1 MTLLPFYVR
10 QLHLLDAGEVDAWAA
25 TFTVDA
31 VFTQVAPAGR
41 TFAGGAP
48 AQRRGRAAIAGAL
61 RAAVAKRAG
70 SAVVRRYWLDML
82 VVDPAPGGAL
92 RTRFAAFNV
101 ETPAG
106 GRPVVHNST
115 TGEDLLVPAP
125 GGWLVAAR
133 RITHDAVS

>member
-1 MTLLPFYVR
+1 MTLESFYVR

-25 TFTVDA
+25 TFTGDA
-31 VFTQVAPAGR
+31 VFTQVAPSGR

-70 SAVVRRYWLDML
+70 SAVVRRYWLGML
-82 VVDPAPGGAL
+82 TADPVPERL

-101 ETPAG
+101 ETPLG
-106 GRPVVHNST
+106 GRPVIHNST

-125 GGWLVAAR
+125 DGGWLVATR
-133 RITHDAVS
+133 RITHDAA

>member
-1 MTLLPFYVR
+1 M
-10 QLHLLDAGEVDAWAA
+10 DAWAA
-25 TFTVDA
+25 TYTVHA
-31 VFTQVAPAGR
+31 VYPPVAPAGSPYP
-41 TFAGGAP
+41 GGAP

-82 VVDPAPGGAL
+82 VVDPAPDGAL
-92 RTRFAAFNV
+92 RARFAAFNV

-106 GRPVVHNST
+106 GRPAIHNST

-125 GGWLVAAR
+125 GGWLVATR

>member
-1 MTLLPFYVR
+1 MSLDAFYVR
-10 QLHLLDAGEVDAWAA
+10 QLHLLNAGEVDAWAA
-25 TFTVDA
+25 TFTGEA
-31 VFTQVAPAGR
+31 VFTQVAPGGR

-48 AQRRGRAAIAGAL
+48 AQRRGREAIAGAL

-70 SAVVRRYWLDML
+70 IRVVRRYWLGML
-82 VVDPAPGGAL
+82 TAEPAPDGAL

-106 GRPVVHNST
+106 GRPVIHNST

-125 GGWLVAAR
+125 GGWLVATR
-133 RITHDAVS
+133 RITHDAVG

>member
-1 MTLLPFYVR
+1 MSLHDFYVR

-25 TFTVDA
+25 TFTGDA
-31 VFTQVAPAGR
+31 VFTQVAPGGR

-48 AQRRGRAAIAGAL
+48 AQRQGRAAIAGAL

-70 SAVVRRYWLDML
+70 SGVIRRYWLGML
-82 VVDPAPGGAL
+82 TADPVTGGAL
-92 RTRFAAFNV
+92 RARFAAFNV
-101 ETPAG
+101 ETPVG
-106 GRPVVHNST
+106 GRPVIHNST

-133 RITHDAVS
+133 RITHDAVG